1 MTIVSYVDEY
11 NELKN
16 QVKLFKGEYFIDKL
30 FIDITDLMNI
40 KKITDFVRITDDRF
54 SILDYMTRDTI
65 IYNLHKNS
73 KTETKRIF
81 VYMLS
86 KILSKSAD
94 TTSAMEMYHYPK
106 NVNSIDIYSK
116 KLLTNLEFIQN
127 EYTKL
132 IEKYVGTI
140 NSIYDEIVNK
150 YNKISS
156 FVRVGRRSVYSNPR
170 YIINPNSYTDGY
182 LKLDYI
188 NIDEKN
194 HELDSQKKSDNLE
207 KYIFGKFDK
216 IYDPDKNNG
225 QISQHF
231 FSNYLWNETT
241 KTLKNNICVIGL
253 GQSGSGK
260 TSSLI
265 SFKNIQEGTIEDG
278 ILISV
283 LKNHIFQKTYSKIK
297 LIITEITLKLGETP
311 TKIEDI
317 LVKNS
322 YTTTDVCKSIEYVL
336 KGRNWELQN
345 QEGIVF
351 LSPEEKEA
359 SRDIGQYIVYV
370 MEKRRLIDPT
380 PNNPVSSRS
389 HMVICMTCSSN
400 TNPSIEEKSIIF
412 LDLAGNENE
421 FECDKQ
427 DVIMEF
433 YNKYRLES
441 KINKSSDKLEKIF
454 NKEEQPNCPIDMR
467 STDKTN
473 STLEDHIKELTN
485 QLKPLSDLRDKIEFI
500 AKIKNFFENTNVIF
514 AQKSIELPEFLLT
527 RKMIYAATFSGTSVT
542 PATTKKVPNTI
553 NKAPN
558 PNQNPNQNPKL
569 YEDILTNIIAL
580 DGHWQDINKT
590 GKITK
595 TYNKILVD
603 DNINPKDTKIDNE
616 INTTNYLKIKCN
628 RDGRISREG
637 AFDIFYKFLIL
648 LMPTLNLT
656 VSNLET
662 ETLNFV
668 NLKEVILKEIQAQET
683 KIRCEKQ
690 RLKAIEHECDERKRE
705 GFMINRSIKDLI
717 EEIKSLTSV
726 SLKRVDTESN
736 SKYMPLCF
744 ETQIAE
750 GCLVPLKHQEI
761 YETFYIDT
769 NIEEPDET
777 SSIILKTIQGKN
789 VNLQELN
796 FVVFTVLNIT
806 DDDKTNNPPNPPF
819 ININDIIYIRNI
831 VEEKD
836 HAKITTEYDKVREKL
851 KGYKYYY
858 KEGKYISKIVQIDDK
873 TSVISKADALIKFI
887 SNVNQTTLI
896 GTLESSDKLKHYI
909 FDDVPCLITE
919 NTDTP
924 STQVA
929 GGKRQFIEDR
939 NHMIDQNRRHVS
951 TRRKQLKGSKL
962 TRKSKKEYRYS

>member
-1 MTIVSYVDEY
+1 
-11 NELKN
+11 
-16 QVKLFKGEYFIDKL
+16 
-30 FIDITDLMNI
+30 MN
-40 KKITDFVRITDDRF
+40 
-54 SILDYMTRDTI
+54 
-65 IYNLHKNS
+65 
-73 KTETKRIF
+73 
-81 VYMLS
+81 
-86 KILSKSAD
+86 
-94 TTSAMEMYHYPK
+94 
-106 NVNSIDIYSK
+106 
-116 KLLTNLEFIQN
+116 
-127 EYTKL
+127 
-132 IEKYVGTI
+132 G
-140 NSIYDEIVNK
+140 
-150 YNKISS
+150 
-156 FVRVGRRSVYSNPR
+156 
-170 YIINPNSYTDGY
+170 
-182 LKLDYI
+182 
-188 NIDEKN
+188 
-194 HELDSQKKSDNLE
+194 
-207 KYIFGKFDK
+207 
-216 IYDPDKNNG
+216 
-225 QISQHF
+225 
-231 FSNYLWNETT
+231 
-241 KTLKNNICVIGL
+241 
-253 GQSGSGK
+253 
-260 TSSLI
+260 
-265 SFKNIQEGTIEDG
+265 
-278 ILISV
+278 
-283 LKNHIFQKTYSKIK
+283 
-297 LIITEITLKLGETP
+297 
-311 TKIEDI
+311 
-317 LVKNS
+317 
-322 YTTTDVCKSIEYVL
+322 
-336 KGRNWELQN
+336 
-345 QEGIVF
+345 
-351 LSPEEKEA
+351 
-359 SRDIGQYIVYV
+359 
-370 MEKRRLIDPT
+370 
-380 PNNPVSSRS
+380 
-389 HMVICMTCSSN
+389 
-400 TNPSIEEKSIIF
+400 
-412 LDLAGNENE
+412 
-421 FECDKQ
+421 
-427 DVIMEF
+427 
-433 YNKYRLES
+433 
-441 KINKSSDKLEKIF
+441 
-454 NKEEQPNCPIDMR
+454 
-467 STDKTN
+467 
-473 STLEDHIKELTN
+473 
-485 QLKPLSDLRDKIEFI
+485 
-500 AKIKNFFENTNVIF
+500 
-514 AQKSIELPEFLLT
+514 
-527 RKMIYAATFSGTSVT
+527 
-542 PATTKKVPNTI
+542 
-553 NKAPN
+553 
-558 PNQNPNQNPKL
+558 
-569 YEDILTNIIAL
+569 
-580 DGHWQDINKT
+580 
-590 GKITK
+590 
-595 TYNKILVD
+595 
-603 DNINPKDTKIDNE
+603 
-616 INTTNYLKIKCN
+616 
-628 RDGRISREG
+628 
-637 AFDIFYKFLIL
+637 DIFYKFLIL

-777 SSIILKTIQGKN
+777 SSIILNTIQGKN